1 MYHFVVKPP
10 HFARVLLALKE
21 RTTSVAMGAL
31 PIYGGIHE
39 DKNQGD
45 INFVGSC
52 FYHKEVPSPFL
63 SKIAVISMLIRI
75 NTIKT
80 MERPLPKCQ
89 LLA

>member
-21 RTTSVAMGAL
+21 RTTSVAMG
-31 PIYGGIHE
+31 GIHE

-45 INFVGSC
+45 INFLGSC